1 MLQQTRDLECH
12 CCLSVKYFSQLHKQF
27 MSPFL
32 LVQFNWY
39 RERGGDNDKALTCGR
54 DLVNLFFPKDVYRH
68 SFFFFLSSSAVV
80 LACLPTFLKR
90 TNRKIKQCL
99 FTAGYLGRLDRCHA
113 TRPSRTECFR
123 RVSRLEDNGKT
134 DKSSC
139 IRIVTFLLKLSSQW
153 VKYALAC
160 VYIDLPIGD
169 MKKKKKS
176 EHVWVHS

>member
-1 MLQQTRDLECH
+1 
-12 CCLSVKYFSQLHKQF
+12 
-27 MSPFL
+27 MSTDIL
-32 LVQFNWY
+32 
-39 RERGGDNDKALTCGR
+39 
-54 DLVNLFFPKDVYRH
+54 
-68 SFFFFLSSSAVV
+68 SFFFLSSAVV
-80 LACLPTFLKR
+80 LAWLPTFLKR

-160 VYIDLPIGD
+160 VYIDLPIGE
-169 MKKKKKS
+169 MKKKANMS
-176 EHVWVHS
+176 EFIHNLARGRPSARRLLVFYQVSSAMAEENCRKER